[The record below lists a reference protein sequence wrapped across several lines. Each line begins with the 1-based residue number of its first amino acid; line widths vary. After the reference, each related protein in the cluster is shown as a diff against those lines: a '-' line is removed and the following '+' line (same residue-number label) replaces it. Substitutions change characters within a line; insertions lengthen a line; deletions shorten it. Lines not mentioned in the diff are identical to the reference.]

1 MLAELLQMTKKIEI
15 KKSVFYFL
23 LVSHYLVR
31 SMNKFEKKTIH
42 RNVPYFYIHSN
53 KAEISYDEIK
63 DKVK

>member
-1 MLAELLQMTKKIEI
+1 MTKKIKI

-23 LVSHYLVR
+23 LVSPLL
-31 SMNKFEKKTIH
+31 SEKHEQIREENDPQKRPI
-42 RNVPYFYIHSN
+42 FYIHSN